1 MSRPPLDELYLTWL
15 YSQVGS
21 VTERNPSR
29 SYWKVL
35 RQLYTKPFV
44 WLIPNDDNRAEDGR
58 TLRIDFLREEQ
69 IDSTDPEWMQLEC
82 SMLELLIGLSQRLA
96 FQDDGE
102 PLGWF
107 WHLMENLGLEKYND
121 NTLVPEK
128 EIDKLLDEVIW
139 RTYRRNGA
147 GGLFPLKRARE
158 NQRDVE
164 LWDQMHAYL
173 LEMD

>member
-1 MSRPPLDELYLTWL
+1 MSRPPLDELYFTWL

-35 RQLYTKPFV
+35 KQLYTKPFL

-58 TLRIDFLREEQ
+58 TLRVDFLREEE
-69 IDSTDPEWMQLEC
+69 IDFTDSEWMQLEC
-82 SMLELLIGLSQRLA
+82 SMLELLIGLAQRLA
-96 FQDDGE
+96 FQDDNE
-102 PLGWF
+102 PRAWF
-107 WHLMENLGLEKYND
+107 WRLMENLGLEKYND
-121 NTLVPEK
+121 NSLVPVK
-128 EIDKLLDEVIW
+128 EIDKTLDEVIW
-139 RTYRRNGA
+139 RTYRPSGV
-147 GGLFPLKRARE
+147 GGLFPLKRARA